1 MYNAYWNGSHWMSDR
16 EGDWAQG
23 HHSSLDGGNAEH
35 TKECQN
41 LFLRSGPRV
50 YVEAGTQVYRAGDFY
65 PGGVWPCSRDAS
77 GSCTNSVPSPERA
90 GFCNSSCQTQTLLC
104 FDDCGYDG
112 SVQDAYLCWII
123 NSPPGSPPSPC
134 SGPLP
139 PPSLPTLPPPSLPP
153 VPPPPSTPQSPPLPP
168 VSPPPCVADP
178 DAPCTKEY
186 RPVCGEDG
194 ITYFNLCFVERMCV
208 EMVYDGACDRTP
220 PPSPPP
226 GSQGGEAEA
235 DDAGGVV
242 AVSTHELRV
251 VIKAEGEPSDYGE
264 AKVAELELR
273 TAAALGIDVAR
284 VTITVEAGSVVITTV
299 IAADSADDAAAL
311 EVQYQQ
317 DVGADASEVGD
328 SLAVTALEDPT
339 FAAAPVTQIDGGEAW
354 VESSVG
360 GVPRYGFFA
369 LGAVVLIT
377 GGGVLAYLVL
387 RKQRAQPSAAAAKFV
402 TGTQKDR
409 PPEGRKR
416 SSIFARRAS
425 GKGAEGSSG
434 ASMAKATPSKV
445 NLEKTDMEKLQHGS
459 MSEHI

>member
-1 MYNAYWNGSHWMSDR
+1 M
-16 EGDWAQG
+16 
-23 HHSSLDGGNAEH
+23 
-35 TKECQN
+35 
-41 LFLRSGPRV
+41 
-50 YVEAGTQVYRAGDFY
+50 
-65 PGGVWPCSRDAS
+65 
-77 GSCTNSVPSPERA
+77 
-90 GFCNSSCQTQTLLC
+90 
-104 FDDCGYDG
+104 
-112 SVQDAYLCWII
+112 
-123 NSPPGSPPSPC
+123 
-134 SGPLP
+134 
-139 PPSLPTLPPPSLPP
+139 
-153 VPPPPSTPQSPPLPP
+153 
-168 VSPPPCVADP
+168 
-178 DAPCTKEY
+178 
-186 RPVCGEDG
+186 
-194 ITYFNLCFVERMCV
+194 
-208 EMVYDGACDRTP
+208 
-220 PPSPPP
+220 
-226 GSQGGEAEA
+226 
-235 DDAGGVV
+235 
-242 AVSTHELRV
+242 STHELRV

-402 TGTQKDR
+402 TGTQKHR